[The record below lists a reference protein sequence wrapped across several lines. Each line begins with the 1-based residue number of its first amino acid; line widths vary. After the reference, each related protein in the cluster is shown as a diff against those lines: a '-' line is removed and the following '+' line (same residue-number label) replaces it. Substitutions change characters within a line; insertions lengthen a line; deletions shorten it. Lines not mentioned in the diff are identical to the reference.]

1 MTTGAAKS
9 IQEVFRYFLALVLFL
24 TVLAVFV
31 PLAPAMP
38 ADGLDTSWMF
48 AMNQGVAQ
56 GLVFGRDIVFTF
68 GPYASIYTE
77 LYHPATDRLMVCG
90 SLFLG
95 FSYALL
101 LVLLGKGEKINGLF
115 LYGIFLACLV
125 DSRDAL
131 LLSYPLLLALVVFR
145 MTLPDEHALHLH
157 LAKPMEYFVL
167 LLFAP
172 LGLLPLIKASF
183 LPICGITAVF
193 CFAIFWHRG
202 NKLPACAVVSIPAI
216 SSVMLWRF
224 SGQPI
229 SALPSFFWN
238 MRQII
243 SGFTE
248 AMSYPGNAWESV
260 LYVLAS
266 ALFILVIVRSAPG
279 PKSSIWFLSV
289 SYALFLFIVFKSSF
303 VRHDQWH
310 NITAGTSILAAALL
324 LIFVVGEKPSLLP
337 LAMALLVWVY
347 IGHGTIKTTAEDIS
361 VNLQGTFAR
370 TFQGAQTR
378 LRMNGDLRRQYDLR
392 NAAIRTWFPVPRLSG
407 TTDVYSFNQSWLLAS
422 GNTWAPRPVTQSY
435 SAYTPELTELN
446 LKHLQGANAPD
457 NILFRVEPIDVRLPS
472 LEDGLS
478 WPALINGYS
487 LWKLEGQSAYLRKR
501 ATDNNSVAGAEVDL
515 YNARHELGAEV
526 TLPESNDPLFA
537 NIDIQPT
544 LLGRVLSVLYK
555 LPELHMTMRLRDGR
569 IKNYRV
575 ISNMMKTD
583 FLITPLVKNT
593 EEFLLL
599 AAGGNKYLTGNEV
612 KNITMSSGDHAGLFW
627 NKTYSLSVRKL
638 NLLKNSDTENS
649 FLFDEMNEAAPGS
662 LSASAAQVCEGM
674 IAAVNGTLPPF
685 GRPTVG
691 NTLSVQGWMTVS
703 GKDGIVPDFVFVTLT
718 SDSGKTVYIKAHST
732 PRDDVRWHFK
742 RPWMPDPGYA
752 AMTDVSSLSGQ
763 YTLGLARTYQG
774 NLGICQ
780 QFKVPILIA
789 H

>member
-1 MTTGAAKS
+1 MTTGDTTSLRKA
-9 IQEVFRYFLALVLFL
+9 FRFFLAFVLFL

-31 PLAPAMP
+31 PLDPLMP
-38 ADGLDTSWMF
+38 ADGLDNSWMF

-95 FSYALL
+95 LSYALL

-131 LLSYPLLLALVVFR
+131 LFSYPLLLALVVYR
-145 MTLPDEHALHLH
+145 MTLPDEHALHLD

-172 LGLLPLIKASF
+172 LGLLPLIKGSF
-183 LPICGITAVF
+183 LPICGITAIF
-193 CFAIFWHRG
+193 CFAIFWQRG
-202 NKLPACAVVSIPAI
+202 KKLPACAAVSIPAI

-229 SALPSFFWN
+229 LALPSFFWS

-248 AMSYPGNAWESV
+248 AMSLPGNAWEPV

-266 ALFILVIVRSAPG
+266 ALIILVIVRSAPG
-279 PKSSIWFLSV
+279 SKNSIWFLPA
-289 SYALFLFIVFKSSF
+289 SYALFLFIVFKTSF

-324 LIFVVGEKPSLLP
+324 LIFVVGEKPSLVP

-347 IGHGTIKTTAEDIS
+347 IGHGPIETTAEDIS

-378 LRMNGDLRRQYDLR
+378 LRSNGNLRMQYELR
-392 NAAIRTWFPVPRLSG
+392 NAAIRAGSPVPMLSG

-435 SAYTPELTELN
+435 SVYTPELAELN
-446 LKHLQGANAPD
+446 LQHLLGANAPD
-457 NILFRVEPIDVRLPS
+457 NILFRVEPIDTRLPS

-478 WPALINGYS
+478 WPTLINGYF
-487 LWKLEGQSAYLRKR
+487 LRKLDKQSAYLRKR
-501 ATDNNSVAGAEVDL
+501 TTDNNDLTGAEVDL
-515 YNARHELGAEV
+515 YNARHELGKEV
-526 TLPESNDPLFA
+526 ALPESNDPLFA

-544 LLGRVLSVLYK
+544 LLGRALSALYK
-555 LPELHMTMRLRDGR
+555 LPELHMTMQLRDGR
-569 IKNYRV
+569 VRNYRV
-575 ISNMMKTD
+575 ISTMMKTD

-612 KNITMSSGDHAGLFW
+612 KTITLSSGGRLGLFW
-627 NKTYSLSVRKL
+627 NKTYSISLRKL
-638 NLLKNSDTENS
+638 NLLRNSDAENS
-649 FLFDEMNEAAPGS
+649 ILFDEMNEAAPGS
-662 LSASAAQVCEGM
+662 LSASSTQMCEG
-674 IAAVNGTLPPF
+674 IITAVNGSQPQS
-685 GRPTVG
+685 GIPTVR
-691 NTLSVQGWMTVS
+691 NALSVLGWMTVS
-703 GKDGIVPDFVFVTLT
+703 GKDGIVPDLDFVTLT
-718 SDSGKTVYIKAHST
+718 SERGKTVYIKARST
-732 PRDDVRWHFK
+732 PRDDVRWYFNL
-742 RPWMPDPGYA
+742 PGMPNPGYA
-752 AMTDVSSLSGQ
+752 AMADVSSLSGR
-763 YTLGLARTYQG
+763 YTLGLARTYKG
-774 NLGICQ
+774 NLGIC

>member
-1 MTTGAAKS
+1 MTPGDAKS
-9 IQEVFRYFLALVLFL
+9 IQTVFRYFLAFVLFL

-38 ADGLDTSWMF
+38 ADGLDTSWMY

-77 LYHPATDRLMVCG
+77 LYHPATDRLMVFG

-95 FSYALL
+95 LSYAFL
-101 LVLLGKGEKINGLF
+101 LVLLGKGEQIKGLA
-115 LYGIFLACLV
+115 LYGIFLACLL

-131 LLSYPLLLALVVFR
+131 LFSFPLLLALVVYR

-157 LAKPMEYFVL
+157 LAKPIAYFVL
-167 LLFAP
+167 VLFAP
-172 LGLLPLIKASF
+172 LGLLPLIKGSF
-183 LPICGITAVF
+183 LPICGITAFF
-193 CFAIFWHRG
+193 CFAIFWNRG
-202 NKLPACAVVSIPAI
+202 DKPLACMAITIPAI
-216 SSVMLWRF
+216 SSVMLWRI

-229 SALPSFFWN
+229 SAMPGFFWS

-248 AMSYPGNAWESV
+248 AMSYQGNPWESV

-266 ALFILVIVRSAPG
+266 ALIILVIVRTAPG
-279 PKSSIWFLSV
+279 PKSSTWFLSL
-289 SYALFLFIVFKSSF
+289 SFALFLFIVFKASF

-337 LAMALLVWVY
+337 LAMAVVVWVY

-361 VNLQGTFAR
+361 VNLQNTFAR
-370 TFQGAQTR
+370 TIQGGQTR
-378 LRMNGDLRRQYDLR
+378 LRRNDNLRKQYDLS
-392 NAAIRTWFPVPRLSG
+392 NSEIRTEFPIPHLSG
-407 TTDVYSFNQSWLLAS
+407 TTDVYSYNQTWLLAS
-422 GNTWAPRPVTQSY
+422 GSAWAPRPVTQSY
-435 SAYTPELTELN
+435 SVYTPELAELN
-446 LKHLQGANAPD
+446 FQHLQGANAPD
-457 NILFRVEPIDVRLPS
+457 NILFRVEPIDGRLPS

-487 LWKLEGQSAYLRKR
+487 LRKLEGQSAYLRKR
-501 ATDNNSVAGAEVDL
+501 TTDRNSVASAEVNL
-515 YNARHELGAEV
+515 YNSRQELGVEV

-537 NIDIQPT
+537 SIDIQRT

-569 IKNYRV
+569 TRNYRV

-583 FLITPLVKNT
+583 FLISPLVKNT

-599 AAGGNKYLTGNEV
+599 AADGNKYLTGNEV
-612 KNITMSSGDHAGLFW
+612 KDITISSGNHAGLFW
-627 NKTYSLSVRKL
+627 KRTYSLNVRKL
-638 NLLKNSDTENS
+638 NLLKHSDTENS
-649 FLFDEMNEAAPGS
+649 FLFDKMNEAAPES
-662 LSASAAQVCEGM
+662 LSPSSRLACEGM
-674 IAAVNGTLPPF
+674 IAAVNGTLLPS
-685 GRPTVG
+685 GSPTVG
-691 NTLSVQGWMTVS
+691 NALSVQGWMTVS
-703 GKDGIVPDFVFVTLT
+703 GKDGIVPDLVFVTVT
-718 SDSGKTVYIKAHST
+718 SESGKTVYIKAHST

-742 RPWMPDPGYA
+742 QLWMPDPGYA
-752 AMTDVSSLSGQ
+752 AMADVSSLSGQ
-763 YTLGLARTYQG
+763 YTLGLARTYKG